1 MNLVARRG
9 QRMSVAEFIEMIRP
23 YPDEERWEL
32 LDGEPVLM
40 APQSER
46 HQTIVANL
54 LLALSPAA
62 RKQGGRVLPG
72 LGILNDA
79 VDDYAPIPD
88 LVVRCGPPLPDGYSR
103 DPVLIAEVLSP
114 STRNND
120 RGRKADFYETLPS
133 LRTFM
138 IVHQDE
144 VRIEAWQRDGDAWRV
159 RTYREG
165 DTIDL
170 PELGTT
176 LSLAAVYAGV
186 PPFDPA

>member
-1 MNLVARRG
+1 MNLAARRRE
-9 QRMSVAEFIEMIRP
+9 RMSVADFIKLIRP

-46 HQTIVANL
+46 HQRIVGNL
-54 LLALSPAA
+54 MDALRPAA
-62 RKQGGRVLPG
+62 KRQGCVALPG

-88 LVVRCGPPLPDGYSR
+88 LVVRCGPPLPGGYCK

-120 RGRKADFYETLPS
+120 RGRKADFYESLPT

-144 VRIEAWQRDGDAWRV
+144 VRIEAWQRHGEAWRV
-159 RTYREG
+159 RTYGQG
-165 DTIDL
+165 DSIDL
-170 PELGTT
+170 PELATT
-176 LSLAAVYAGV
+176 LPLEAVYFGV
-186 PPFDPA
+186 RPFDSV

>member
-1 MNLVARRG
+1 MNLVARRR
-9 QRMSVAEFIEMIRP
+9 QRMSVADFIEMIRP

-46 HQTIVANL
+46 HQIIVANL
-54 LLALSPAA
+54 VRTLGPAA
-62 RKQGGRVLPG
+62 DAQGCRVLPG

-88 LVVRCGPPLPDGYSR
+88 LVVRCGAPSPDGYAN

-120 RGRKADFYETLPS
+120 RGRKADFYETVPS

-138 IVHQDE
+138 IVHQD
-144 VRIEAWQRDGDAWRV
+144 
-159 RTYREG
+159 
-165 DTIDL
+165 
-170 PELGTT
+170 
-176 LSLAAVYAGV
+176 
-186 PPFDPA
+186 